1 MLKQRLITA
10 FILAAFIIWSIL
22 GLSSEIF
29 SIILAVFVVIGGWEW
44 TRMVNF
50 SSPVKRLFFM
60 VALILSIFLTA
71 YLDKTELSIT
81 HEILTV
87 AVIWWVICGYIIINN
102 IKIFVL
108 STRNL
113 LMGTFTGL
121 LVLLPPWFALSL
133 VHASENYGPYY
144 VIYILVLIGFA
155 DAGAYFTGRK
165 WGSNKLA
172 PEISP
177 GKTWEG
183 IWGAAVV
190 VMLTAIAS
198 GYLLMG
204 TDVEIKTL
212 MFFMLLSLV
221 TFVFTVFG
229 DLFESM
235 MKRQAGLKDSG
246 NILPGHGGILDRI
259 DSITAAAPV
268 FVAGLLIL
276 ELL

>member
-22 GLSSEIF
+22 GLTSELF
-29 SIILAVFVVIGGWEW
+29 SIVLAVFVAVGGWEW

-50 SSPVKRLFFM
+50 SSLFKRLFFM
-60 VALILSIFLTA
+60 AALILSMFMTN
-71 YLDKTELSIT
+71 YLGKTEPLLAMIVLSI
-81 HEILTV
+81 
-87 AVIWWVICGYIIINN
+87 AAIWWVICGYIIVNN

-108 STRNL
+108 STQNL

-121 LVLLPPWFALSL
+121 LVLLPPWYALSV
-133 VHASENYGPYY
+133 VHANENYGPYY
-144 VIYILVLIGFA
+144 VLYILVLIGFA

-165 WGSNKLA
+165 LGSNKLA

-190 VMLTAIAS
+190 VTVTAIAS

-204 TDVEIKTL
+204 TDVAFKEL
-212 MFFMLLSLV
+212 MLFMLLSLV

-246 NILPGHGGILDRI
+246 SILPGHGGVLDRI

-268 FVAGLLIL
+268 FVAGLLLL
-276 ELL
+276 ELV